1 MRTRRWRSNSGG
13 RTCRLAIF
21 RVHSVAKPQLTALLG
36 SYSFSRPLASSL
48 LHPALLLFRFLFSS
62 HFSFA
67 SALPLFF
74 SSVFTRPTVS
84 PLVRPLL
91 IFFFLALTAV
101 FLFFSFPSS
110 LYHTHTHVFF
120 LSLAP
125 SPLNSFVFFCST
137 RFFGISS
144 RAFVSLSRL
153 FFACVCYEEFPFAQP
168 RISELNNDIYIIRGR
183 RYFRKYRERHF
194 RP

>member
-1 MRTRRWRSNSGG
+1 MRTTRRWRSNSGG

-48 LHPALLLFRFLFSS
+48 PHPALLLFRFLFSS
-62 HFSFA
+62 HFSFS

-91 IFFFLALTAV
+91 IFFFLALTA
-101 FLFFSFPSS
+101 FFSFFVPFLIVS
-110 LYHTHTHVFF
+110 HTRF
-120 LSLAP
+120 LSL
-125 SPLNSFVFFCST
+125 SCSITLEFVRFLLLYSFLRDF
-137 RFFGISS
+137 
-144 RAFVSLSRL
+144 
-153 FFACVCYEEFPFAQP
+153 
-168 RISELNNDIYIIRGR
+168 
-183 RYFRKYRERHF
+183 
-194 RP
+194 

>member
-1 MRTRRWRSNSGG
+1 MGAYRCRSKQPGEEKGGGGGRRRRRTMRTTRRWRSNSGG

-48 LHPALLLFRFLFSS
+48 PHPALLLFRFLFSS
-62 HFSFA
+62 HFSFS

-101 FLFFSFPSS
+101 FLFFRS
-110 LYHTHTHVFF
+110 LPHCITHTRF
-120 LSLAP
+120 LSL
-125 SPLNSFVFFCST
+125 SCSIILEFVRFLLLYSFLRDF
-137 RFFGISS
+137 
-144 RAFVSLSRL
+144 
-153 FFACVCYEEFPFAQP
+153 
-168 RISELNNDIYIIRGR
+168 
-183 RYFRKYRERHF
+183 
-194 RP
+194 

>member
-1 MRTRRWRSNSGG
+1 MKGGGGGRRRRRTMRTTRRWRSNSGG

-62 HFSFA
+62 HFSFS

-101 FLFFSFPSS
+101 FLFFRS
-110 LYHTHTHVFF
+110 LPHCITHTFSFSLLLSITLEFVRF
-120 LSLAP
+120 LL
-125 SPLNSFVFFCST
+125 LYSFLRDF
-137 RFFGISS
+137 
-144 RAFVSLSRL
+144 
-153 FFACVCYEEFPFAQP
+153 
-168 RISELNNDIYIIRGR
+168 
-183 RYFRKYRERHF
+183 
-194 RP
+194 

>member
-1 MRTRRWRSNSGG
+1 MRTTKRWRSNSGG

-48 LHPALLLFRFLFSS
+48 PHPALLLFQFLFSS
-62 HFSFA
+62 HFSFS

-101 FLFFSFPSS
+101 FLFFRS
-110 LYHTHTHVFF
+110 LPHCITHVFF
-120 LSLAP
+120 LSLVP

-168 RISELNNDIYIIRGR
+168 RISKLNNDIYI
-183 RYFRKYRERHF
+183 YNSRKEIF
-194 RP
+194 